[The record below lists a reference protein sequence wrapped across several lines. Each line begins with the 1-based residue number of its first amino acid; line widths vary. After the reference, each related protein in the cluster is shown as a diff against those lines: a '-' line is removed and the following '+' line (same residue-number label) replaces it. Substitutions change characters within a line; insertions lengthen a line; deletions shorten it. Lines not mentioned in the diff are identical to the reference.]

1 MTSQDANVEQSI
13 LLLFLGI
20 FKDGPFD
27 KYLDI
32 TGIGPLT
39 SVSFD
44 PLVIGS
50 ALPIGDFIDVLESVS
65 NATEYAYAK
74 QLANHLKKV
83 LFHSAIKKLPTVLNR
98 AFNLRND
105 SINSESLEK

>member
-83 LFHSAIKKLPTVLNR
+83 LFHS
-98 AFNLRND
+98 
-105 SINSESLEK
+105 